1 MTPYPAFSE
10 ALESAQAAFTII
22 KTGEATT
29 RKGELGYHLWIVQ
42 GHAQYRLLGEIKP
55 TFAASAPLTEAE
67 CASFELLSG
76 ELADQVGVPQE
87 FSGILDNLKKVDWQK
102 LIALLIKFAPLFLDQ
117 A

>member
-22 KTGEATT
+22 KTGEAAT

-55 TFAASAPLTEAE
+55 TFAASAPLTDAD
-67 CASFELLSG
+67 CAVFELLSG

-102 LIALLIKFAPLFLDQ
+102 LVALLIKFAPLFLDQ
-117 A
+117 T